1 MVSVEKII
9 RKFAQLE
16 EYLAVLKDIGK
27 MPKDKFLKEK
37 IVIGSAKYYLQVSIE
52 SCLDV
57 ANHIIASEQYRVP
70 QDYSDSFKVLDENH
84 IIPHELTKKL
94 RQMAKFRKRLVHPY
108 GEIDNQYVYHIIHED
123 LNDILELRRNI
134 VTRYRL
140 FAQNV

>member
-9 RKFAQLE
+9 HKFAKLE
-16 EYLAVLKDIGK
+16 EYLLVLQDIGK
-27 MPKDKFLKEK
+27 MSEEKLLKEK

-70 QDYSDSFKVLDENH
+70 QDYSDSFKILNENH
-84 IIPHELTKKL
+84 IIPHELSQKL
-94 RQMAKFRKRLVHPY
+94 RQMAKFRNRLVHLY
-108 GEIDNQYVYHIIHED
+108 GEIDNHYVYQIIHED
-123 LNDILELRRNI
+123 LNDILEFRRNI

-140 FAQNV
+140 SA

>member
-9 RKFAQLE
+9 HKFAKLE
-16 EYLAVLKDIGK
+16 EYLLVLQDIGK
-27 MPKDKFLKEK
+27 MSEEKLLKEK

-70 QDYSDSFKVLDENH
+70 QDYSDSFKILEENH
-84 IIPHELTKKL
+84 IIPHELTQKL
-94 RQMAKFRKRLVHPY
+94 RQMAKFRNRLVHLY
-108 GEIDNQYVYHIIHED
+108 GEIDNHYVYQIIHED
-123 LNDILELRRNI
+123 LNDILEFRRNI

-140 FAQNV
+140 SAQNI

>member
-9 RKFAQLE
+9 HKFAQLE
-16 EYLAVLKDIGK
+16 EYLVVLQDIGK
-27 MPKDKFLKEK
+27 MPKEKFLKEK

-84 IIPHELTKKL
+84 IIPHELTQKL
-94 RQMAKFRKRLVHPY
+94 RQMAKFRNRLFYMY
-108 GEIDNQYVYHIIHED
+108 GEIDNQYVYQIIHED
-123 LNDILELRRNI
+123 LSDILEFRRNI

-140 FAQNV
+140 SA